1 KCRTMNWVEDLP
13 FRTPATPGLAA
24 PRARAA
30 ASRPDVAHREAREP
44 GNLPA
49 ASRAA
54 PAKAQN
60 AGAAPARARPRRK
73 RAAPRRAPRVERRAA
88 VWPARA
94 PAKAPR
100 RRAHDA
106 ADRDVSGP

>member
-1 KCRTMNWVEDLP
+1 MNWVEDLP

-49 ASRAA
+49 ARKAA
-54 PAKAQN
+54 PAKPQN
-60 AGAAPARARPRRK
+60 AGAALARVRPRRK
-73 RAAPRRAPRVERRAA
+73 RAATSRAPREERRAA
-88 VWPARA
+88 VWPASVT
-94 PAKAPR
+94 AKAPR
-100 RRAHDA
+100 RREHDA
-106 ADRDVSGP
+106 AGGDLSGP